1 MPGIVFIRKLKD
13 QRNAILGWGIALGAY
28 ALMMVLIFPSI
39 GGMEELQDYLD
50 AMPDVFKAMIGDVDL
65 TSPAGFLSG
74 YYFNYMPLLLAV
86 FAVLA
91 GAAAV
96 GGEEKRGTMDLL
108 ISNPIPRWRM
118 LTEKFAAFI
127 VALAAIVLLTSIL
140 MGAGMVVTPEIR
152 DGLDLG
158 GLVEATVNIMPAT
171 LLFGAM
177 AFLLS
182 AALPGRIPS
191 AVVAAGLLIAS
202 YLLNLLGEVSTA
214 LEPLQKINPFY
225 YYGTATM
232 VMGVDWGNMV
242 LLLMASLVLFA
253 IALFSFQRRDLTV

>member
-108 ISNPIPRWRM
+108 ISNPVPRWRV
-118 LTEKFAAFI
+118 LTEKFAAFA
-127 VALAAIVLLTSIL
+127 VALTIIVLMTSVLMIL
-140 MGAGMVVTPEIR
+140 GIALTPEIQE
-152 DGLDLG
+152 DLDYSN
-158 GLVEATVNIMPAT
+158 LVEATINIIPVT
-171 LLFGAM
+171 LLFGAI

-182 AALPGRIPS
+182 AALPSHIPS
-191 AVVAAGLLIAS
+191 AAAGGGLLIAF
-202 YLLNLLGEVSTA
+202 YLLNILGEVTSV
-214 LEPLQKINPFY
+214 LEPLQKINPFH

-232 VMGVDWGNMV
+232 VAGVDWGNMA
-242 LLLMASLVLFA
+242 LLLVAGLVLFVM
-253 IALFSFQRRDLTV
+253 ALFNFERRDLTV